1 MFRRQLQFLA
11 LGTLISAAAAT
22 QAAAGSCCGGC
33 WTPCVAPAPV
43 VVAPAPVVVVQP
55 VAVPVTPVY
64 VVNQGPI
71 YSGPGIMTYP
81 GYFDE
86 WQWPRFYPY
95 VGVDVYAP
103 LYRPYEPRRYY
114 RHVSYHAKPAHHR
127 GYRRPLDPADK

>member
-1 MFRRQLQFLA
+1 MFRRPLQLLA
-11 LGTLISAAAAT
+11 LGTVISAAAAT

-33 WTPCVAPAPV
+33 WSPCVAPAPV
-43 VVAPAPVVVVQP
+43 VVAPTPVVVQP
-55 VAVPVTPVY
+55 VVVPVTPVY

-114 RHVSYHAKPAHHR
+114 RHVSYRAKPVHHR